1 MNNDL
6 IDRKAL
12 LLDLSQDR
20 EDGTF
25 EFSEEQA
32 EAADKILRYVYS
44 RIIAQPAV
52 PGLPRVLTLDEALE
66 ADVCWLEKKGDDRV
80 WPCKIGGGE
89 KWAAIWRFDQEPMAV
104 PRDEYGKLFSCWS
117 ARPTEEQRKAE
128 TWPC

>member
-6 IDRKAL
+6 INREAL
-12 LLDLSQDR
+12 LIDLSQDR

-32 EAADKILRYVYS
+32 EAADKIIRYAYS

-66 ADVCWLEKKGDDRV
+66 ADVCWLEKKGDNRV
-80 WPCKIGGGE
+80 WPCKIGCGE
-89 KWAAIWRFDQEPMAV
+89 KWAAVWRFDQEPMAV
-104 PRDEYGKLFSCWS
+104 PRDEYGKLSRCWS
-117 ARPTEEQRKAE
+117 ARPTDEQRKAE
-128 TWPC
+128 PWPC

>member
-6 IDRKAL
+6 INRETL

-25 EFSEEQA
+25 EFSEEQV

-66 ADVCWLEKKGDDRV
+66 ADVC
-80 WPCKIGGGE
+80 
-89 KWAAIWRFDQEPMAV
+89 
-104 PRDEYGKLFSCWS
+104 
-117 ARPTEEQRKAE
+117 
-128 TWPC
+128 